1 MMGAGAGKGD
11 HVEQNRPALDYRE
24 KKPFKHRDLE
34 RVKQLVGE
42 VSCAFA
48 VE

>member
-1 MMGAGAGKGD
+1 MMGAGAGKGE
-11 HVEQNRPALDYRE
+11 HGEQNRPALDYI
-24 KKPFKHRDLE
+24 KPFKHRDLE

-42 VSCAFA
+42 VNCAFA